1 MAILSIQ
8 NLGKKL
14 GQNQILQNLSI
25 DVQQGEIIALLGPSG
40 SGKTT
45 LLRCLSGLETPDSG
59 SITLAGKDVFNARTS
74 TIVPPE
80 RRNIGLVFQS
90 YALWPHKTVQQNVAF
105 GLELR
110 KVPRAQA
117 QQKVE
122 QTLKRIG
129 LDGLAERFPGELSG
143 GQQQRVSLARAFVT
157 DPVLLLLD
165 EPLSNLDAKLREYA
179 RVWLR
184 EALKAAN
191 MTAVFVT
198 HDQAEAMAIADRV
211 AVLHNGQL
219 AQIATPQELYEN
231 PNSLFIADFMG
242 SPNIL
247 QGKVLQTEGP
257 EATVQL
263 GNAVVRARMNTPIQ
277 KGADCKLVLRP
288 ERLSVGERTGNSL
301 QGKKEHS
308 LYLGSHYEHWFE
320 VGDERLRVHTP
331 FPVAFGQASI
341 NFTPQSALVF
351 PA

>member
-1 MAILSIQ
+1 MATLSIK
-8 NLGKKL
+8 NLSKKL
-14 GQNQILQNLSI
+14 GQNQILKDLSI
-25 DVQQGEIIALLGPSG
+25 DVQEGEIIALLGPSG

-45 LLRCLSGLETPDSG
+45 LLRCLSGLETPDTG
-59 SITLAGKDVFNARTS
+59 SITLGGKDIFNSQTN

-80 RRNIGLVFQS
+80 KRNIGLVFQS
-90 YALWPHKTVQQNVAF
+90 YALWPHKTVAQNVVF

-110 KVPRAQA
+110 KMPKDQA
-117 QQKVE
+117 RERVE

-129 LDGLAERFPGELSG
+129 LEGLSERFPGQLSG

-184 EALKAAN
+184 EALKAAK

-198 HDQAEAMAIADRV
+198 HDQAEAMAIADRI
-211 AVLHNGQL
+211 AVLHGGQL

-247 QGKVLQTEGP
+247 TGQVLQVEQQ
-257 EATVQL
+257 EATVQV
-263 GNAVVRARMNTPIQ
+263 GSSVVKARVNANVR
-277 KGADCKLVLRP
+277 KGETCKVVLRP
-288 ERLSVGERTGNSL
+288 ERLTLGERTGNSL
-301 QGKKEHS
+301 QGNKEHS
-308 LYLGSHYEHWFE
+308 LYLGAHYEHWFQ
-320 VGDERLRVHTP
+320 VGDERLRVHTAA
-331 FPVAFGQASI
+331 PVGFGQVSI